1 MRNWGA
7 IIVMA
12 ALITLRGSAE
22 PPDTGNVVQ
31 TIALNAA
38 RPYFI
43 PTHSRVTTTIRF
55 PGEIG
60 APDGSVTAFT
70 EDAGKQPSEYLVTW
84 QQGDA
89 YLTVTPLKDAAM
101 ANLNVPF
108 AGQTYVLYFYQ
119 VTDPLKAVAA
129 LNLVADGSDSQ
140 GATASSAVRTSA
152 RRPPEIVRQSMPPP
166 NQSAPITPARLIGM
180 LDRLKLV
187 HATPAGPALVALA
200 TAMNVQ
206 VAING
211 DERALPNEAAAD
223 AVVHI
228 HTNANNSGLYQIL
241 LLRAVRDRRLNCIGF
256 VCLLRNTSDQEL
268 VFDVSSFGARAGA
281 EYLVQRV
288 SDAQPVLKPGE
299 QVPAYFVV
307 VPSANAP
314 LLAGN
319 DWRLSVDLVRP
330 RLNPGAAIAGGFGSQ
345 EQPP

>member
-1 MRNWGA
+1 MRSWGT
-7 IIVMA
+7 IFFMA

-22 PPDTGNVVQ
+22 SPDASSVVQ
-31 TIALNAA
+31 TIILNAA

-43 PTHSRVTTTIRF
+43 PTHPRVTTTIRF

-60 APDGSVTAFT
+60 APDGSVAAFT

-84 QQGDA
+84 QQGDS

-108 AGQTYVLYFYQ
+108 GGQTYVLYFYQ

-129 LNLVADGSDSQ
+129 LNLVGDS
-140 GATASSAVRTSA
+140 ASVPARSTSSTTAAPA
-152 RRPPEIVRQSMPPP
+152 NQPPEIVRQSMPPT
-166 NQSAPITPARLIGM
+166 NQQVPVTPARLVGM
-180 LDRLKLV
+180 LDRLKLI
-187 HATPAGPALVALA
+187 HATPAGPALLALA

-211 DERALPNEAAAD
+211 DQAAPPNEASAD
-223 AVVHI
+223 PVVHI
-228 HTNANNSGLYQIL
+228 RANANNSGLYQIL
-241 LLRAVRDRRLNCIGF
+241 LMRAVRDRRLNCIGF
-256 VCLLRNTSDQEL
+256 ICLLRNTSDQEL

-307 VPSANAP
+307 VPSSNAP

-330 RLNPGAAIAGGFGSQ
+330 RLNPGASIAGGFGSP
-345 EQPP
+345 EERP